1 VPAPV
6 TLAEERNTLR
16 PDAYGRLDL
25 RANKAWL
32 FGRWKLT
39 LFGEVINVF
48 DRENAR
54 YDVNGIALPAGRVFV
69 SSDTLFPLIP
79 AVGVVVDF

>member
-1 VPAPV
+1 V

-25 RANKAWL
+25 RVNKAWL
-32 FGRWKLT
+32 FRGWKLT

-48 DRENAR
+48 DHENLR
-54 YDVNGIALPAGRVFV
+54 YDVNGLALPVGRVFF
-69 SSDTLFPLIP
+69 SSDSLFPLLP